1 MIYLFNYK
9 RLIIYFLFFIAVAF
23 LKDRTT
29 IGLLM
34 LVMILAFELTVK
46 YENKDKYRKIKSLLE
61 QKDLNEKSITDI
73 DINDYSDAENQ
84 RIVEEIISLIGRLRI
99 REEKLSY
106 ENEYIKNVIEII
118 DGALVTISD
127 EDIIVFASTCFF
139 DIFKLEKEKIINKNL
154 KSNKKTE
161 TIFLK
166 IKEAIENKKEEIE
179 VYNKVY
185 SFKQKELK
193 GNLKDRI
200 ILIKDITEEKKMKNI
215 IIETEKVLAL
225 RDFASGVAHEIRNPL
240 MPIKGLLQIIKE
252 RIKDENKTF
261 TQYLDIIFQEIN
273 SINSKIEKLDQFAEI
288 EEYKKQEEEVDGILI
303 ESISKLKKEKCF
315 MTREI
320 EIKIDL
326 QLENIKLILSREKIE
341 KVFFNIL
348 KNACEAIEKKG
359 VIIVKTYIEEDNK
372 VVEISDN
379 GIGISQEI
387 ISKVNTPFYSTKVK
401 TKSLGLGLP
410 IAFKIIH
417 EHDGKIF
424 IESEKNKGTT
434 VKVVFN

>member
-1 MIYLFNYK
+1 
-9 RLIIYFLFFIAVAF
+9 
-23 LKDRTT
+23 
-29 IGLLM
+29 
-34 LVMILAFELTVK
+34 
-46 YENKDKYRKIKSLLE
+46 
-61 QKDLNEKSITDI
+61 
-73 DINDYSDAENQ
+73 
-84 RIVEEIISLIGRLRI
+84 
-99 REEKLSY
+99 
-106 ENEYIKNVIEII
+106 
-118 DGALVTISD
+118 
-127 EDIIVFASTCFF
+127 
-139 DIFKLEKEKIINKNL
+139 
-154 KSNKKTE
+154 
-161 TIFLK
+161 
-166 IKEAIENKKEEIE
+166 
-179 VYNKVY
+179 
-185 SFKQKELK
+185 
-193 GNLKDRI
+193 
-200 ILIKDITEEKKMKNI
+200 MKNI
-215 IIETEKVLAL
+215 IIETEKILAL

-273 SINSKIEKLDQFAEI
+273 LINSKIEKLDQFAEI

-434 VKVVFN
+434 VKLVFN